1 MTRNLRIIFLIIFTF
16 FSPLVAKADWEP
28 GPPIEA
34 VIAFGIAVFVIVFCI
49 LALISLVIKSIVE
62 FFRKDKKT
70 HIWFQTILMSL
81 LIGLLFYAEE
91 QENLLYDVEIK
102 YSYEKRVQ
110 TFYFLIFLAMS
121 FGWIIGYWITP
132 KKKNNL
138 EKSISENP

>member
-102 YSYEKRVQ
+102 W
-110 TFYFLIFLAMS
+110 L
-121 FGWIIGYWITP
+121 
-132 KKKNNL
+132 
-138 EKSISENP
+138 

>member
-34 VIAFGIAVFVIVFCI
+34 VIAIGIAVFVIVFCI

-70 HIWFQTILMSL
+70 HIWFQTIVMFLFL
-81 LIGLLFYAEE
+81 GILFYAEE
-91 QENLLYDVEIK
+91 QENLLYDVEVK

>member
-34 VIAFGIAVFVIVFCI
+34 VIAIGIAVFVIVFCI

-110 TFYFLIFLAMS
+110 IFYFLIFLAMS

>member
-1 MTRNLRIIFLIIFTF
+1 
-16 FSPLVAKADWEP
+16 
-28 GPPIEA
+28 
-34 VIAFGIAVFVIVFCI
+34 
-49 LALISLVIKSIVE
+49 
-62 FFRKDKKT
+62 
-70 HIWFQTILMSL
+70 MSL